1 MDDKNKVREVIK
13 AALHGDKEE
22 VLKEQHDS
30 IEQEIQKREKID
42 VANVKHV
49 EEDIVQLHNE
59 ILGFKYLDGEN
70 LRETPDQRR
79 DRLNLVKVELDLTKE
94 LRLENRDTWKD
105 VQVLKQEERVVEKEL
120 TTLAQRKKRYDEI
133 L

>member
-1 MDDKNKVREVIK
+1 MADEEKVKELIK

-22 VLKEQHDS
+22 VLKEQHAS
-30 IEQEIQKREKID
+30 LEHEIHKREAID
-42 VANVKHV
+42 KANVKHV

-59 ILGFKYLDGEN
+59 ILGFKPLEGEN
-70 LRETPDQRR
+70 VRESPDQRR

-94 LRLENRDTWKD
+94 LRLENRDSWKD
-105 VQVLKQEERVVEKEL
+105 IQVLKQEERVVEKEL